1 MEERTLVTGGFYK
14 HFKNKLYQVRDI
26 AYHSETK
33 EKYVVYQAL
42 YGDFKVYIRPY
53 DMFMSEVDHV
63 KYPDVTQKYRFE
75 QVELNSEDKTQIEK
89 SVDEVKQSDESQS
102 FIQKDNTCE
111 AAKVKESESKVDSTD
126 NQEFTIDPRLERFLD
141 ADSYEEKLKVL
152 QELKVNLDDKLIDTM
167 AVSLDIEV
175 PKGSIDARYA
185 SLVNCIRTHAK
196 YEGTRLR

>member
-1 MEERTLVTGGFYK
+1 MEDRVLVTGGFYK

-63 KYPDVTQKYRFE
+63 KYPHVTQKYRFE
-75 QVELNSEDKTQIEK
+75 QVELNLEDKAKIK
-89 SVDEVKQSDESQS
+89 NSDDKFQQDCEQQE
-102 FIQKDNTCE
+102 FLNENKTFE
-111 AAKVKESESKVDSTD
+111 AAVANESELEADNTD

-175 PKGSIDARYA
+175 PNGNIEARYS
-185 SLVNCIRTHAK
+185 SLVSCIRTHAK
-196 YEGTRLR
+196 YESTRLR

>member
-1 MEERTLVTGGFYK
+1 MEERKLVTGGFYK

-42 YGDFKVYIRPY
+42 YGDFKVYIRQY

-75 QVELNSEDKTQIEK
+75 QVELNLEDKAQIKK
-89 SVDEVKQSDESQS
+89 SVDELRQDCEPQEVLNETKTFEVAVVNESGPE
-102 FIQKDNTCE
+102 T
-111 AAKVKESESKVDSTD
+111 DSND
-126 NQEFTIDPRLERFLD
+126 NQEFAIDPRLERFLD

-175 PKGSIDARYA
+175 PNGNIDARYA
-185 SLVNCIRTHAK
+185 SLVSCIRAHAK